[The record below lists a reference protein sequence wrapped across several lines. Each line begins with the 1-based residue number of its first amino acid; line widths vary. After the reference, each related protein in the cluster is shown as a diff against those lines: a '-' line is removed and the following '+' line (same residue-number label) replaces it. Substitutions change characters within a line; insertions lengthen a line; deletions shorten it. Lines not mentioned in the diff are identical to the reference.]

1 MKFTSSISRIGT
13 HGIFAD
19 GGAFVPT
26 QEKKKLKSEFYLQ
39 ITELQSFKLSTENP
53 LFD

>member
-26 QEKKKLKSEFYLQ
+26 QEKKKAKVWILFANYW
-39 ITELQSFKLSTENP
+39 ITKF
-53 LFD
+53 